1 MEVRSFGLV
10 AVTLSLLAIAGHVE
24 ASRMVNLVLVGDEK
38 TRTCLLRE
46 TGWGHNEKALKLEG
60 QTYWK
65 GDGCSLI
72 ISSNTFNRH
81 FQFCAISE
89 VVHYHPGYECGVR
102 LVGAHGD
109 VQFTESFG
117 GTVRCQFSCLTQ

>member
-46 TGWGHNEKALKLEG
+46 TG
-60 QTYWK
+60 
-65 GDGCSLI
+65 
-72 ISSNTFNRH
+72 
-81 FQFCAISE
+81 
-89 VVHYHPGYECGVR
+89 
-102 LVGAHGD
+102 
-109 VQFTESFG
+109 
-117 GTVRCQFSCLTQ
+117 